1 MAESSILML
10 KARDLLATPNHEGLA
25 IVVDKVFMPHET
37 DEYQSAKALY
47 DFCVDKFANLLTLK
61 LLNVYVCSSFDG
73 VVRFRSIYL
82 LSEALTLLRN
92 RNYQLSLVSLYE
104 IKPLL
109 ISCLTM
115 QETRESDIKILGR
128 IVSFVAYDV
137 MMLDNS
143 GWDEL
148 SDCILELAISE
159 PLKAFHIF
167 IDLPPVYG
175 KFIDRFMERILEEAE
190 KVLLSPV
197 EDRVEDWSLALQTVV
212 KMGIQILDSEMRDD
226 LIKNLLCVL
235 VKSASELVEKG
246 MEQFLLRGL
255 DNLERFLSRDKNLHN
270 YSTVQCNFVSTFMFK
285 IRELGTHTNDAAKK
299 INRLIKSSHNP
310 AIKTS
315 PSLLQ
320 QQPPEKQDCVV
331 EDHCVLETGM
341 AELAKSLTESEVDWM

>member
-25 IVVDKVFMPHET
+25 IVVDKLFMDRET
-37 DEYQSAKALY
+37 DEYKSANALY

-61 LLNVYVCSSFDG
+61 LLKVYVCSSSNEL
-73 VVRFRSIYL
+73 VRSRSIYL
-82 LSEALTLLRN
+82 LSETLTLFRS
-92 RNYQLSLVSLYE
+92 RSYEFSRVSLYE

-115 QETRESDIKILGR
+115 QETREADIKSLR
-128 IVSFVAYDV
+128 RVVSFVTYNV

-148 SDCILELAISE
+148 SECILELAINE

-167 IDLPPVYG
+167 IDLPRVDE
-175 KFIDRFMERILEEAE
+175 KFIYRFMERILEEAE
-190 KVLLSPV
+190 KVLLNPE
-197 EDRVEDWSLALQTVV
+197 EDRIEDWGLALQTIV
-212 KMGIQILDSEMRDD
+212 KMGIQILDSEMKID

-246 MEQFLLRGL
+246 MEEFLLRGL
-255 DNLERFLSRDKNLHN
+255 EDLERFLSRDKNLHN
-270 YSTVQCNFVSTFMFK
+270 YSTAQCNFVSVFMFK
-285 IRELGTHTNDAAKK
+285 IRELGTHTNEAAKK
-299 INRLIKSSHNP
+299 INRLIKSDNNP

-315 PSLLQ
+315 PSLIQ
-320 QQPPEKQDCVV
+320 QQPQEKQDS
-331 EDHCVLETGM
+331 VLERGM
-341 AELAKSLTESEVDWM
+341 AELAKSLTECEVDWMHTPEA